1 MRAADVWLSLPCDEA
16 DRSTVDDALGA
27 GLQVVACA
35 CGLSPAQW
43 SHPALHPV
51 RFTRPAAGEGN
62 PDWVMPDAAHA
73 ARVLRALWA
82 SNRLAA

>member
-1 MRAADVWLSLPCDEA
+1 MPGCRCLATKRTAARWTTRWVPVCKWLPVLVVYRP
-16 DRSTVDDALGA
+16 RSGHIRPFT
-27 GLQVVACA
+27 
-35 CGLSPAQW
+35 PY
-43 SHPALHPV
+43 